1 MRGKKDGAISKIG
14 DCGVG
19 SSWWTVWVEILGSES
34 VKVCWGWAHW
44 ESKGTCVGS

>member
-19 SSWWTVWVEILGSES
+19 SSWWTVMF
-34 VKVCWGWAHW
+34 GWKFLVV
-44 ESKGTCVGS
+44 SL